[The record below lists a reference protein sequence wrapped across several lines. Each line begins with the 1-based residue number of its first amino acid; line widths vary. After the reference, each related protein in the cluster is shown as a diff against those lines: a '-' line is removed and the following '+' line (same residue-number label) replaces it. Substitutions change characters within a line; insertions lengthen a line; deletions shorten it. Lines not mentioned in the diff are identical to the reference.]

1 MDLTTFLTSLGG
13 KSVRPSWR
21 TRTLPESQ
29 DFAQMLAA
37 DSSPGQNSL
46 MAQLIDQTKDE
57 LISKA
62 LLARGIM
69 K

>member
-1 MDLTTFLTSLGG
+1 MDLTTLLTTLGG
-13 KSVRPSWR
+13 KSARSSWR
-21 TRTLPESQ
+21 SRTLPESS
-29 DFAQMLAA
+29 DFAQMLAT

-46 MAQLIDQTKDE
+46 MAELIDQTKNE